1 MGSILLVTGFVKF
14 NTSVSVFIIMVEA
27 LTLSENLRGRPTCL
41 LESGMEDQEETN
53 TNEESKG
60 TMWAEPYRE
69 SLWKTEITGTRGE
82 IWEQKRRMGS
92 RE

>member
-1 MGSILLVTGFVKF
+1 
-14 NTSVSVFIIMVEA
+14 MVET
-27 LTLSENLRGRPTCL
+27 LTLSEDLRGRPTCL

-53 TNEESKG
+53 ADAESRG

-82 IWEQKRRMGS
+82 IWDQKRRMGS